1 MPFPSYILLYLVE
14 LQDGFDGLESSSNIP
29 VCSLFLLVVCIH
41 LSLGRFYHMA
51 WATVRWLLWV
61 AEARKET
68 EIMNYTYLVVL
79 SIIVLL
85 VGGALGYLVRY
96 FWLEKK
102 HRKFEEDARNLIA
115 ESKKEAETI
124 KKEAILQAKDS
135 LFQMKVE
142 FEKESKE
149 GRKEFQNLEKRIL
162 QKEENLDR
170 KAEALDKKEA
180 AVGKREKQ
188 VDQQEKN
195 LVGREKELESVL
207 KEERKRLES
216 ISMMSAE
223 EAKEM
228 LLRTIEGEARH
239 DAAVL
244 VKKIETEAREI
255 GDRKAK
261 DIIALAIQRYSGDYV
276 AEKTVSVVNL
286 PNEEMKGR
294 IIGREGRNIRAI
306 EASTGVDLIIDD
318 TPEAVILSGFNPVR
332 REVARISLERLIS
345 DGRIHPAR
353 IEEIVEKVNAE
364 IETSIREAGEQAA
377 FDVGV
382 HSINPELI
390 KLIGKLKFRTSYAQN
405 VLQHSR
411 EVSFLCGIMAAELGL
426 NEKHARRA
434 GLLHDIGKAVD
445 HEMEG
450 PHAAIGADL
459 ARRYGESAAIVHAI
473 AAHHEDIQAEDIFA
487 ILVQASDA
495 LSGARPGARK
505 ELLETYVRRLEDL
518 EKIAGSFNGISKAY
532 AIQAGRELRII
543 VESNAVADSDV
554 VMLSR
559 DIAKKIESELT
570 YPGQIKVT
578 VIRETRAVEYAK

>member
-1 MPFPSYILLYLVE
+1 MQL
-14 LQDGFDGLESSSNIP
+14 
-29 VCSLFLLVVCIH
+29 C
-41 LSLGRFYHMA
+41 LSVKSR
-51 WATVRWLLWV
+51 
-61 AEARKET
+61 
-68 EIMNYTYLVVL
+68 L
-79 SIIVLL
+79 S
-85 VGGALGYLVRY
+85 
-96 FWLEKK
+96 
-102 HRKFEEDARNLIA
+102 
-115 ESKKEAETI
+115 
-124 KKEAILQAKDS
+124 
-135 LFQMKVE
+135 
-142 FEKESKE
+142 
-149 GRKEFQNLEKRIL
+149 
-162 QKEENLDR
+162 
-170 KAEALDKKEA
+170 
-180 AVGKREKQ
+180 
-188 VDQQEKN
+188 QQEKDLIN
-195 LVGREKELESVL
+195 REKELESIL
-207 KEERKRLES
+207 KDERRRLEE
-216 ISMMSAE
+216 ISGMSAL
-223 EAKEM
+223 EAKDM
-228 LLRTIEGEARH
+228 LVRSVENEARH

-244 VKKIETEAREI
+244 VKKIETEAREM

-261 DIIALAIQRYSGDYV
+261 DIISLAIQRYSGDYV
-276 AEKTVSVVNL
+276 AEKTVSVVTL

-332 REVARISLERLIS
+332 REIARISLERLIS

-353 IEEIVEKVNAE
+353 IEEIVEKVSAE

-382 HSINPELI
+382 HGIHPELI

-450 PHAAIGADL
+450 PHAAIGSDL
-459 ARRYGESAAIVHAI
+459 ARRYGESPAVVHAI
-473 AAHHEDIQAEDIFA
+473 AAHHEDVPAEDIFA

-518 EKIAGSFNGISKAY
+518 ERIAGSFNGINKAY
-532 AIQAGRELRII
+532 AIQAGRELRIV
-543 VESNAVADSDV
+543 VESNIVADSDV
-554 VMLSR
+554 VLLSR